1 MLKAAV
7 VAAPPLN
14 RMPACPPH
22 LARRLKGRVFPPW
35 GRKNQVWQIAAGKPR
50 SGGKGGG
57 GGGWWRPS
65 GPLFGIAAAPDASPP
80 ASSAGDLFL
89 LLLLSFF
96 LDHFTEVLQLEL
108 KRTASCG
115 MRDPPGRISSGE
127 SPLQRRPL
135 CRPGG
140 LPHALGEAA
149 RARVEVEVEGSAAER
164 RRRGR
169 LDVEQLAAGAPIVVV
184 GVDLGGLKSGAE
196 MGLPPTGADPQER
209 PLDVGQARPQ
219 QTNSA
224 PLRAPGRGWTWPG
237 RGPW

>member
-1 MLKAAV
+1 MADRCGE
-7 VAAPPLN
+7 APFGGQGGG
-14 RMPACPPH
+14 R
-22 LARRLKGRVFPPW
+22 RRLVEAQRPPVRDRRRPGRVPPSLQR
-35 GRKNQVWQIAAGKPR
+35 GGPFSSSSFIFFGSLHRGPSTGAQAHRKLW
-50 SGGKGGG
+50 
-57 GGGWWRPS
+57 
-65 GPLFGIAAAPDASPP
+65 
-80 ASSAGDLFL
+80 
-89 LLLLSFF
+89 
-96 LDHFTEVLQLEL
+96 
-108 KRTASCG
+108 